1 MERLRA
7 PAVPVRVTKPVSIG
21 RRVCTPTTPCLYAAP
36 VSAGSHQETH
46 HEASGTTSRDNAAY
60 NARMSQPPFNW
71 KQPAGKALELALNRA
86 LALDDET
93 RAALSALDGQRVALT
108 LTSPPLAL
116 QVRVDGDALRVGP
129 LEREEEPDLGVRT
142 TLVGLLGQLPMF
154 RRDDAPPVGKLRIE
168 GDAELARRLQR
179 LAKDFD
185 PDWQLPFV
193 RVFGEVVGVQVAKAV
208 SAGFAQAQVAGR
220 NLAETTAEFL
230 TEESRD
236 VVPKSELDAF
246 HDDVDALRD
255 DVERIA
261 ARIERLQRARGG
273 GA

>member
-1 MERLRA
+1 M
-7 PAVPVRVTKPVSIG
+7 T
-21 RRVCTPTTPCLYAAP
+21 
-36 VSAGSHQETH
+36 
-46 HEASGTTSRDNAAY
+46 
-60 NARMSQPPFNW
+60 QPPFNW
-71 KQPAGKALELALNRA
+71 KQPAGKALEAALNRA
-86 LALDDET
+86 LALDPET
-93 RAALSALDGQRVALT
+93 REALAALHGQRVSLT

-129 LEREEEPDLGVRT
+129 PDDAAEPDLGVRS
-142 TLVGLLGQLPMF
+142 TLAGLLGQLPMF

-168 GDAELARRLQR
+168 GDAELARRLQQ
-179 LAKDFD
+179 LAKNFD

-193 RVFGEVVGVQVAKAV
+193 RVFGDVIGVQVAKAV
-208 SAGFAQAQVAGR
+208 SAGIAQAQIAGR

-236 VVPKSELDAF
+236 VVPKAELDAF

-261 ARIERLQRARGG
+261 AKIERLQRARGM